1 MLGPGRLN
9 LRPGLSYLLDDPRM
23 KVSIPSFAFVSRSS
37 AFPCT
42 ALSSIKNERPQDA
55 SVRDGIAKR
64 ELKFGRLEAVSR
76 KIAIDFETDAH
87 FDKCRSCP

>member
-1 MLGPGRLN
+1 MN
-9 LRPGLSYLLDDPRM
+9 LRPGLSYLLEDPRM
-23 KVSIPSFAFVSRSS
+23 KVSIPSFAFVCRPIP
-37 AFPCT
+37 F
-42 ALSSIKNERPQDA
+42 LIKKERPQDA

>member
-1 MLGPGRLN
+1 
-9 LRPGLSYLLDDPRM
+9 M

-37 AFPCT
+37 AFPSP

-55 SVRDGIAKR
+55 SVRDEIAKQ
-64 ELKFGRLEAVSR
+64 ELKFGRLETVSR